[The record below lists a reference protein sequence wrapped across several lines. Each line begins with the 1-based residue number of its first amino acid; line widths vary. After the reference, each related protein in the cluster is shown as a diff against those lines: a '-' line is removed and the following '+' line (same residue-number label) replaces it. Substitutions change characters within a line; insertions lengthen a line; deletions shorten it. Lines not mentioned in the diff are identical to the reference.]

1 MSESILKMKTKRL
14 VKRKEKF
21 MSTEIVYEDKPIEVE
36 LTNSD
41 FEEGTVRCYVGTKN
55 ESGNICHFFRAE
67 WFGVSYFLRQDMHD
81 DTLYIVYD
89 IEVEE
94 GQDKL
99 DLFQSID
106 RDARGDFIMQL
117 LFPNC
122 KNIIVDIENNNRT
135 YPSVETLLIG
145 AMIQDMHIRN
155 SQFPSINKIIGAGY
169 GGAIGSVSGRFLLK
183 KIRQHGIYEGSKL
196 INTLG
201 AIDGHGG
208 LLYFGPSLE
217 IADYALSGVSVSALT
232 PAPGLRIVLNS
243 HSFDGCLDAAPD
255 INGVIASGGFILDV
269 SPDVSCVEI
278 GNSMYSFLNTYLI
291 ETGKVKRVIV
301 DTYRFPQND
310 TTYAEAIA
318 SIVSKFSGKAEV
330 ILRITNPLGNVSDDF
345 FRKLAGCKFN
355 RVETVYDGYV
365 INDGI
370 VYSKD
375 GKTVV
380 YSNDVSG
387 SLVIPE
393 GVETIGTDAFSHSN
407 VSSVSLPSTIKNIQT
422 SAFYCAKNLKSISLP
437 EGLCEIGSS
446 AFRGTGISA
455 IKIPMSCTYIGKN
468 ALDGICT
475 IAAYPG
481 NGVKITSIFRDLKD
495 SLTHTIIDAETGKRY
510 AFAAKTCLSN
520 ASDKGFFDYFDLAW
534 QNNDMD
540 MFAKDAARV
549 YAYTSRN
556 FQPVRIRLAVLS
568 FVYGYADEEGARYAK
583 DHVFDFLT
591 GCIDDKNE
599 GLAIEALKTPGLVSK
614 AMFKKVLPKFIDA
627 GMSEAAA
634 VITEQTVPKTKKTS
648 ITL

>member
-1 MSESILKMKTKRL
+1 
-14 VKRKEKF
+14 
-21 MSTEIVYEDKPIEVE
+21 MSTEIIYDDKPIEVE
-36 LTNSD
+36 LTNSV
-41 FEEGTVRCYVGTKN
+41 EEGTVRCYVGTKN
-55 ESGNICHFFRAE
+55 ESGNICHFFRVE

-99 DLFQSID
+99 DLFQSD
-106 RDARGDFIMQL
+106 RDSRGNFVMQL

-145 AMIQDMHIRN
+145 AMVQDMHIRN
-155 SQFPSINKIIGAGY
+155 SQFPSVIKIIGVGY
-169 GGAIGSVSGRFLLK
+169 VGAIGSVGGHFLLK
-183 KIRQHGIYEGSKL
+183 KIRQHGIYEGSLL

-217 IADYALSGVSVSALT
+217 IADYALSGVPLSAIT

-269 SPDVSCVEI
+269 SPEVSCVEI

-291 ETGKVKRVIV
+291 ETGKVKRVIL

-318 SIVSKFSGKAEV
+318 SMVSKFSGKAEFV
-330 ILRITNPLGNVSDDF
+330 LKITNPLVNVSDDF
-345 FRKLAGCKFN
+345 LRKLAGCKFDM
-355 RVETVYDGYV
+355 VETTYDGYV
-365 INDGI
+365 MNDRI

-387 SLVIPE
+387 SIVIPE

-407 VSSVSLPSTIKNIQT
+407 VSSVSLPSTLKNIQA
-422 SAFYCAKNLKSISLP
+422 SAFYCARNLKSVSLP
-437 EGLCEIGSS
+437 EGLCGIGPC
-446 AFRGTGISA
+446 AFQETGISA
-455 IKIPMSCTYIGKN
+455 IKIPKSCTYIGKN

-481 NGVKITSIFRDLKD
+481 NKISITSIFRKLTDR
-495 SLTHTIIDAETGKRY
+495 LTHVIIDAETGKKY
-510 AFAAKTCLSN
+510 AFAAKTCLSP
-520 ASDKGFFDYFDLAW
+520 ATDKDFFDCFDSAW
-534 QNNDMD
+534 QENDMD
-540 MFAKDAARV
+540 TFAKDAARL
-549 YAYTSRN
+549 YAYANRN
-556 FQPVRIRLAVLS
+556 LQPVRIRLAVLS

-583 DHVFDFLT
+583 DHVFDFLK
-591 GCIDDKNE
+591 GCIDEKNE
-599 GLAIEALKTPGLVSK
+599 SLAIETLKTPGLVSK
-614 AMFKKVLPKFIDA
+614 VMLKKVLPKFIDA

-634 VITEQTVPKTKKTS
+634 VITERTAPKTKKTS

>member
-1 MSESILKMKTKRL
+1 MN
-14 VKRKEKF
+14 
-21 MSTEIVYEDKPIEVE
+21 TEIVYEDKPIEAE

-55 ESGNICHFFRAE
+55 ESGNICRISANICHFFRVE

-99 DLFQSID
+99 DMFQAID
-106 RDARGDFIMQL
+106 RDTRGDFIMQL

-145 AMIQDMHIRN
+145 AMVQDMHIRN
-155 SQFPSINKIIGAGY
+155 SQFPSVITIIEAGY

-183 KIRQHGIYEGSKL
+183 KIRQHGLYEGSKL

-217 IADYALSGVSVSALT
+217 IADYALSGVSVSVIAPAL
-232 PAPGLRIVLNS
+232 GLRIVLNS
-243 HSFDGCLDAAPD
+243 HSFDGCVDAAPD
-255 INGVIASGGFILDV
+255 INGVVASGGLILDV

-318 SIVSKFSGKAEV
+318 SIVSQFSGKAEFV
-330 ILRITNPLGNVSDDF
+330 LRITNPLGNVSDDF
-345 FRKLAGCKFN
+345 LRRLADCKFN
-355 RVETVYDGYV
+355 RVEITYDGYM
-365 INDGI
+365 IKGGI

-407 VSSVSLPSTIKNIQT
+407 VSSVSLPSTIKNIQA
-422 SAFYCAKNLKSISLP
+422 SAFYCARNLKSISLP
-437 EGLCEIGSS
+437 EGLCWIGPC
-446 AFRGTGISA
+446 AFKGTGISA
-455 IKIPMSCTYIGKN
+455 IKIPKLCTYIGKN

-475 IAAYPG
+475 ITAYPG
-481 NGVKITSIFRDLKD
+481 SKISITSIFRKLTDR
-495 SLTHTIIDAETGKRY
+495 LTHVIIDAETGKKY
-510 AFAAKTCLSN
+510 AFASKTCLSP
-520 ASDKGFFDYFDLAW
+520 ATDKDFFDCFDMAW

-540 MFAKDAARV
+540 TFAKDAARL
-549 YAYTSRN
+549 YAYTNRN
-556 FQPVRIRLAVLS
+556 LQPVRIRLAVLS
-568 FVYGYADEEGARYAK
+568 FVFGYADEEGAKYAK
-583 DHVFDFLT
+583 DHVFDFLK
-591 GCIDDKNE
+591 GCIDEKNE
-599 GLAIEALKTPGLVSK
+599 SLAIETLKTPGLVSK
-614 AMFKKVLPKFIDA
+614 VMLKKVLPKFIDA

-634 VITEQTVPKTKKTS
+634 VITERTVPKAKKTS

>member
-1 MSESILKMKTKRL
+1 MN
-14 VKRKEKF
+14 
-21 MSTEIVYEDKPIEVE
+21 TEITYEDKATEVE

-41 FEEGTVRCYVGTKN
+41 FEEGTVRCYNGTKN
-55 ESGNICHFFRAE
+55 DSGNICHFFRVE

-117 LFPNC
+117 LFPKC

-145 AMIQDMHIRN
+145 AMVQDMHIRN
-155 SQFPSINKIIGAGY
+155 SQFPSVIKIIVAGY

-183 KIRQHGIYEGSKL
+183 KIRQHGLYEGSIL

-208 LLYFGPSLE
+208 FGGFLYFGPSLE
-217 IADYALSGVSVSALT
+217 IADYALSGVPLSAIT
-232 PAPGLRIVLNS
+232 PSPGPRVVLNS
-243 HSFDGCLDAAPD
+243 HSFDGCVDAAPD

-269 SPDVSCVEI
+269 SPEVSCVEI

-291 ETGKVKRVIV
+291 ETGKIKRVIF

-318 SIVSKFSGKAEV
+318 SMVSKFSGKAEFV
-330 ILRITNPLGNVSDDF
+330 LSITNPLGNVSDDF
-345 FRKLAGCKFN
+345 FRKLAGCRFD
-355 RVETVYDGYV
+355 RVETTYDGYV

-380 YSNDVSG
+380 YSNGVSG
-387 SLVIPE
+387 NLVIPE

-407 VSSVSLPSTIKNIQT
+407 VSSVSLPSTLKNIQA
-422 SAFYCAKNLKSISLP
+422 SAFYCARNLKSVSLP
-437 EGLCEIGSS
+437 EGLCGIGPC
-446 AFRGTGISA
+446 AFQETGISA
-455 IKIPMSCTYIGKN
+455 IKIPKSCTYIGKN

-481 NGVKITSIFRDLKD
+481 NKISITSIFRKLTDR
-495 SLTHTIIDAETGKRY
+495 LTHVIIDAETGKKY
-510 AFAAKTCLSN
+510 AFAAKTCLSP
-520 ASDKGFFDYFDLAW
+520 ATDKDFFDCFDSAW
-534 QNNDMD
+534 QENDMD
-540 MFAKDAARV
+540 TFAKDAARL
-549 YAYTSRN
+549 YAYANRN
-556 FQPVRIRLAVLS
+556 LQPVRIRLAVLS

-583 DHVFDFLT
+583 DHVFDFLK
-591 GCIDDKNE
+591 GCIDEKNE
-599 GLAIEALKTPGLVSK
+599 SLAIETLKTPGLVSK
-614 AMFKKVLPKFIDA
+614 VMLKKVLPKFIDA

-634 VITEQTVPKTKKTS
+634 VITERTVPKTKKPS

>member
-1 MSESILKMKTKRL
+1 MD
-14 VKRKEKF
+14 
-21 MSTEIVYEDKPIEVE
+21 TEIIYEDNAIEAE

-41 FEEGTVRCYVGTKN
+41 FEEGIVRCYAGTKN

-67 WFGVSYFLRQDMHD
+67 WFGVSYFLRQDMDD

-89 IEVEE
+89 IEVED

-106 RDARGDFIMQL
+106 RRGARGGSIMQL

-122 KNIIVDIENNNRT
+122 KNIIVDIESNNRT

-145 AMIQDMHIRN
+145 AMVQDMHIRN
-155 SQFPSINKIIGAGY
+155 SQFPSVIKIIGAGY

-183 KIRQHGIYEGSKL
+183 KTRRHGIYEKGSTL
-196 INTLG
+196 LNTLG
-201 AIDGHGG
+201 AIDGHGS
-208 LLYFGPSLE
+208 LLYFGPSME
-217 IADYALSGVSVSALT
+217 IADYALSGVSLSVIA

-291 ETGKVKRVIV
+291 ETGKVKRVIL

-318 SIVSKFSGKAEV
+318 SMVSKFSGKAEF
-330 ILRITNPLGNVSDDF
+330 ILRITNPLVNVSDDF
-345 FRKLAGCKFN
+345 LRELAGCKFDM
-355 RVETVYDGYV
+355 VETTYDGYV
-365 INDGI
+365 IKDGI

-393 GVETIGTDAFSHSN
+393 GVETIGTDAFSHSS

-422 SAFYCAKNLKSISLP
+422 SAFYFAKNLKSVSLP
-437 EGLCEIGSS
+437 EGLCEIGPC
-446 AFRGTGISA
+446 AFQGTGVSA
-455 IKIPMSCTYIGKN
+455 IRIPMSCTYIGKN

-475 IAAYPG
+475 ITAYPG
-481 NGVKITSIFRDLKD
+481 GSVKITSIFRDLKD
-495 SLTHTIIDAETGKRY
+495 SLTHIIIDAETEKRY
-510 AFAAKTCLSN
+510 AFATKTCLSP
-520 ASDKGFFDYFDLAW
+520 STDKAFFDCFDMAW
-534 QNNDMD
+534 QNNDMNT
-540 MFAKDAARV
+540 FAKGAARL
-549 YAYTSRN
+549 YAYTNRN
-556 FQPVRIRLAVLS
+556 LQPVRIRLAVLS

-614 AMFKKVLPKFIDA
+614 AMFKKVLPKFIEA

-634 VITEQTVPKTKKTS
+634 VITERTVPKTKKTS

>member
-1 MSESILKMKTKRL
+1 
-14 VKRKEKF
+14 

-41 FEEGTVRCYVGTKN
+41 FEEGTVRRYAGTKN
-55 ESGNICHFFRAE
+55 ESGNICHFFRVE

-89 IEVEE
+89 IEVED

-106 RDARGDFIMQL
+106 RDSRGNFVMQL

-145 AMIQDMHIRN
+145 AMVQDIHMRN
-155 SQFPSINKIIGAGY
+155 SQFPSVIIINGAGY

-183 KIRQHGIYEGSKL
+183 KIRQHGLYEGSIL

-217 IADYALSGVSVSALT
+217 IADYALSGVSVSVIA

-255 INGVIASGGFILDV
+255 INGVIVSGGLILDV

-318 SIVSKFSGKAEV
+318 SIVSQFSGKAEFV
-330 ILRITNPLGNVSDDF
+330 LRITNPLGNVSDDF
-345 FRKLAGCKFN
+345 LRRLADCKFN
-355 RVETVYDGYV
+355 RVEITYDGYM
-365 INDGI
+365 IKGGI

-393 GVETIGTDAFSHSN
+393 GVETIGTDAF
-407 VSSVSLPSTIKNIQT
+407 NIQA

-437 EGLCEIGSS
+437 EGLCWIGPC
-446 AFRGTGISA
+446 AFKGTGISA
-455 IKIPMSCTYIGKN
+455 IKIPKLCTYIGKN

-475 IAAYPG
+475 ITAYPG
-481 NGVKITSIFRDLKD
+481 SKISITSIFRKLTDR
-495 SLTHTIIDAETGKRY
+495 LTHVIIDAETGKKY
-510 AFAAKTCLSN
+510 AFAAKTCLSP
-520 ASDKGFFDYFDLAW
+520 ATDKDFFDCFDSAW
-534 QNNDMD
+534 QDNDMD
-540 MFAKDAARV
+540 TFAKDAARL
-549 YAYTSRN
+549 YAYTNRN
-556 FQPVRIRLAVLS
+556 LQPVRIRLAVLS

-599 GLAIEALKTPGLVSK
+599 GLAIEALKAPGLVSK
-614 AMFKKVLPKFIDA
+614 VMLKKVLPKFIDA

-634 VITEQTVPKTKKTS
+634 VITELTAPKTKKTS

>member
-1 MSESILKMKTKRL
+1 
-14 VKRKEKF
+14 

-41 FEEGTVRCYVGTKN
+41 FEEGTVRRYAGTKN
-55 ESGNICHFFRAE
+55 ESGNICHFFRVE

-89 IEVEE
+89 IEVED

-106 RDARGDFIMQL
+106 RDSRGNFVMQL

-145 AMIQDMHIRN
+145 AMVKDIHMRN
-155 SQFPSINKIIGAGY
+155 SQFPSVIIINGAGY

-183 KIRQHGIYEGSKL
+183 KIRQHGLYEGSIL

-208 LLYFGPSLE
+208 FLYFGPSLK
-217 IADYALSGVSVSALT
+217 IADYALSGVPLSAIT
-232 PAPGLRIVLNS
+232 PSPGLRIVLSS

-318 SIVSKFSGKAEV
+318 SIVSQFSGKAEFV
-330 ILRITNPLGNVSDDF
+330 LKITNPLVNVSDDF
-345 FRKLAGCKFN
+345 LRKLAGCKFDM
-355 RVETVYDGYV
+355 VEIAYDGYV
-365 INDGI
+365 MNDRI

-387 SLVIPE
+387 SIVIPE

-407 VSSVSLPSTIKNIQT
+407 VSSVSLPSTIKNIQA
-422 SAFYCAKNLKSISLP
+422 SAFYCAKNLKSVSLP
-437 EGLCEIGSS
+437 EGLCGIGPC
-446 AFRGTGISA
+446 AFKGTGISA
-455 IKIPMSCTYIGKN
+455 IKIPKLCTYIGKN

-475 IAAYPG
+475 ITAYPG
-481 NGVKITSIFRDLKD
+481 SKISITSIFRKLTDR
-495 SLTHTIIDAETGKRY
+495 LTHVIIDAETGKKY
-510 AFAAKTCLSN
+510 AFASKTCLSP
-520 ASDKGFFDYFDLAW
+520 ATDKDFFDCFDSAW
-534 QNNDMD
+534 QENDMD
-540 MFAKDAARV
+540 TFAKDAARL
-549 YAYTSRN
+549 YAYANRN
-556 FQPVRIRLAVLS
+556 LQPVRIRLAVLS

-583 DHVFDFLT
+583 DHVFDFLK
-591 GCIDDKNE
+591 GCIDEKNE
-599 GLAIEALKTPGLVSK
+599 SLAIETLKTPGLVSK
-614 AMFKKVLPKFIDA
+614 VMLKKVLPKFIDA

-634 VITEQTVPKTKKTS
+634 VITERTAPKTKKTS